1 MRTQRYMWP
10 LKLTQPACQLGDR
23 ACVKSIERL
32 THKDTL
38 VLWQSASCLAAAATQ
53 ASGFGV
59 NADHTL
65 GVDSEIASGRK
76 AVQVPSVDLCQA
88 NATCV
93 LLTREHHTE
102 HLFVTGCIRES
113 A

>member
-10 LKLTQPACQLGDR
+10 LKLRLNLLANHAT

-38 VLWQSASCLAAAATQ
+38 SLWQSASCLAAATQ
-53 ASGFGV
+53 ASGLGL

-76 AVQVPSVDLCQA
+76 AVQVPSVGLCSKCDLC
-88 NATCV
+88 V
-93 LLTREHHTE
+93 LTREHHTE
-102 HLFVTGCIRES
+102 HLFVVGFIRES